1 MSTDRPEVVV
11 VGAGVIGCCIAYYL
25 AKAGI
30 AVTVLERGSICA
42 EASSANAGL
51 VSVSTREGLLLSMVQ
66 ESVRLLLEAQEETG
80 SDFELTRAGNLVLLR
95 TEEEVAKQTDL
106 VEKQRAA
113 GLDVQLLDP
122 RETLRTEPA
131 VNPDVLGSVCSSLDY
146 TINPHALTIGLARGA
161 GRAGAKLRIGVEAI
175 ALRVGGGK
183 VTGVLTTDGEVGADV
198 VIVAAG
204 AWSPALLRS
213 IDLDLPVEPSRG
225 QILVTESLPP
235 LTTRTI
241 RDTGHIYVR
250 RTDRGNY
257 VIGSL
262 TERVGFNKQ
271 LTPDKLRDYVK
282 EAVGLI
288 PALAEVRI
296 VRAWAGLRPLSPD
309 NNPFLGPVPGW
320 EGLLLATGH
329 SRTGVGF
336 SAVTSRM
343 IADTVLEGKASFPL
357 ERFSISRLQASK

>member
-1 MSTDRPEVVV
+1 M

-30 AVTVLERGSICA
+30 GVTVLERGPICA

-51 VSVSTREGLLLSMVQ
+51 VSISTREGLLLSMAQ

-80 SDFELTRAGNLVLLR
+80 SDFELTRAGNMMLLR
-95 TEEEVAKQTDL
+95 TEEEVAKQTSF

-113 GLDVQLLDP
+113 GLDVELLDP
-122 RETLRTEPA
+122 AETLRREPA

-161 GRAGAKLRIGVEAI
+161 SRAGAKLRTGLRVD
-175 ALRVGGGK
+175 ALRAGSGK
-183 VTGVLTTDGEVGADV
+183 VTGVLTTDGEIGADV

-213 IDLDLPVEPSRG
+213 VGLDLPVEPSRG
-225 QILVTESLPP
+225 QILVTEPVPP
-235 LTTRTI
+235 ITTRTV

-250 RTDRGNY
+250 CTTRGNY

-271 LTPDKLRDYVK
+271 LTPDKLRDYVR
-282 EAVGLI
+282 EAVSLI
-288 PALAEVRI
+288 PALAQVRI
-296 VRAWAGLRPLSPD
+296 ARAWAGLRPLSPD
-309 NNPFLGPVPGW
+309 NNPFLGPVPGLD
-320 EGLLLATGH
+320 GLLLATGH
-329 SRTGVGF
+329 SRTGIGF

-343 IADTVLEGKASFPL
+343 IADVVLERKASFPL
-357 ERFSISRLQASK
+357 ERFSISRLQASS